1 MVSVANQVCRLGVFL
16 ICGTEGGADIKW
28 LVLFRPLR
36 RLARHSVVPRR
47 GHSKTM
53 LELPHRFLSSTTL
66 VVFGAGPSQR
76 SALARPPSAAPL
88 YIHPTL
94 LHASIPPN
102 NQELGVRRSI
112 WGPTL
117 GVGSHGTSHA
127 AFAHNRVRTAWRSL
141 RSPTYGPSLDH
152 SLRLLVFSQRQC
164 GIT

>member
-1 MVSVANQVCRLGVFL
+1 
-16 ICGTEGGADIKW
+16 
-28 LVLFRPLR
+28 
-36 RLARHSVVPRR
+36 
-47 GHSKTM
+47 M

-94 LHASIPPN
+94 LLASIPPN

-127 AFAHNRVRTAWRSL
+127 AFAHNRVRAVRPAYGVVRFHSTPAPHSTSHAAFAHNRVRTAWRSL
-141 RSPTYGPSLDH
+141 RSPTG
-152 SLRLLVFSQRQC
+152 SQMPRTGQVYL
-164 GIT
+164 T

>member
-1 MVSVANQVCRLGVFL
+1 
-16 ICGTEGGADIKW
+16 
-28 LVLFRPLR
+28 
-36 RLARHSVVPRR
+36 
-47 GHSKTM
+47 M

-94 LHASIPPN
+94 LLASIPPN

-117 GVGSHGTSHA
+117 GVGSHSTSHA
-127 AFAHNRVRTAWRSL
+127 AFVHNRVCAVRPAYGVVRFHSTPAPTVRPTPRSRIIACVLLGGAYAL
-141 RSPTYGPSLDH
+141 RQGPRCPVRAKSISLDH
-152 SLRLLVFSQRQC
+152 SLRS
-164 GIT
+164 